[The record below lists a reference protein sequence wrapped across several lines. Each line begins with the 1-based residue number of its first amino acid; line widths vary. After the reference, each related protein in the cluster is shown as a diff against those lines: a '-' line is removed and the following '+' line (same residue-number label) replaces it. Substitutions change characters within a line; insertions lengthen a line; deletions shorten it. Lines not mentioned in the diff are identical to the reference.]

1 MLQEWS
7 LCIHDGNHIL
17 KLTEGEKMKDEEIK
31 TIRAINQMT
40 HREMASLWRFAPSGH
55 PYFDKTKPY
64 WKVFKKRFF
73 DELGGFTP
81 EISKSIGW

>member
-1 MLQEWS
+1 M
-7 LCIHDGNHIL
+7 
-17 KLTEGEKMKDEEIK
+17 TDEEIK
-31 TIRAINQMT
+31 TIKTINQMT
-40 HREMASLWRFAPSGH
+40 QREMASLWRFAPSGH

-64 WKVFKKRFF
+64 WKVFKNRFF